1 MSMTP
6 FLRQVAA
13 YYCRP
18 DARPLGACS
27 FVFPNRRAAAFFR
40 KYLGEELQLH
50 GPGHA
55 QFAPKILTVNDFFY
69 EAAHVH
75 PTDRIQLLIELYDC
89 YKILNPKAEP
99 LDEFIFW
106 GDILLG
112 DFDDIDKY
120 RVDAKMLL
128 ANVADIKAIQN
139 DFTYLTDAQRQ
150 AIETFLKHFRNSSGV
165 LTVDIGSDNP
175 RVKERFLSI
184 WNILYRLYGSFRESL
199 RAKGMAYEGM
209 VYRDMA
215 DRLDK
220 GGESAADILENDTHY
235 VFIGLNALNECE
247 KTVLTKMRNAGLAD
261 FFWDYVSDLIRDRA
275 NKSTVFMDRN
285 IERFPMPTDFRPE
298 DDPRHVPE
306 ITVISVPSATGQ
318 AKLLPGILGETDVE
332 DPVGTAI
339 VLPDETLLTPVLNSI
354 PPAWKKINVTMGYP
368 LGAGAVYTLLDNAA
382 ALQLSLRC
390 KDGQWYF
397 YHRPVTAILS
407 GSLLRRLLTPEEKET
422 VRRIRSEARYYIPEE
437 QFREGPLLRLLFRAV
452 VKKPKER
459 DPQQIRD
466 VIAWLKELLT
476 TIGRGL
482 TRDDAMLL
490 ELDLTKRCFTTVEM
504 LAGRP
509 ELFEMLPAA
518 WFRLLER
525 LLAPQSVPFNGE
537 PLVGLQVMGP
547 LETRALDFR
556 NLILLSANEG
566 VFPRRSVSSSF
577 IPPELRKGFG
587 LPTYEFQDAVWAY
600 YFYRMLQRAEKVWLV
615 YDSRTEG
622 IRSGEES
629 RYIKQL
635 RYHFRVPLRRR
646 VALPEL
652 RSTAEGQAIEKTR
665 EMLRALHERP
675 LSATALNNYLNCPA
689 KFYYQFVCRLEEDE
703 EVAESLDG
711 RMLGNVYHETMQSLY
726 LGGEALAP
734 DFPVYDREAVS
745 RIKAPLSTL
754 TAAYLEGLI
763 RDEAML
769 RRKIHF
775 LIRHEMNIFEVS
787 GRNLVVADVILR
799 YVLQTLRK
807 DLELALAHGGIRILG
822 LEKLMKWQ
830 FEGFD
835 FVGYIDRMDSLEEG
849 VVRILDYKTG
859 KVKDEDTDINDGNAE
874 TVADQLFGDR
884 NDKRPTIAFQ
894 LFLYDMFTRALPE
907 FRDVRIENGIYAPAN
922 LFVSDPKTSSL
933 SPVFVK
939 LVRERLGGILA
950 EIDNLE
956 IPFRLTGEVKT
967 CENCNFK
974 MICGR

>member
-1 MSMTP
+1 MTP
-6 FLRQVAA
+6 FLRQAAA
-13 YYCRP
+13 YCCRP
-18 DARPLGACS
+18 NARPLGSCC

-40 KYLGEELQLH
+40 KHLKEEIQLH
-50 GPGHA
+50 GPGRA
-55 QFAPKILTVNDFFY
+55 QFAPQLLTVNDFFY
-69 EAAHVH
+69 KAAGVR

-89 YKILNPKAEP
+89 YRALNPKAEP

-128 ANVADIKAIQN
+128 ANVADLKAIQD
-139 DFTYLTDAQRQ
+139 DFTYLTDAQRE
-150 AIETFLKHFRNSSGV
+150 AIESFLKHFRNSSGV

-175 RVKERFLSI
+175 QVKERFLSI
-184 WNILYRLYGSFRESL
+184 WNILYRLYSAFRESL
-199 RAKGMAYEGM
+199 RSKGMAYEGM
-209 VYRDMA
+209 VYRDLA
-215 DRLDK
+215 DRLDS
-220 GGESAADILENDTHY
+220 GGESAADILGSDTHY

-261 FFWDYVSDLIRDRA
+261 FLWDYVSDMIRDRA
-275 NKSTVFMDRN
+275 NKSTVFMDKN
-285 IERFPMPTDFRPE
+285 IARFPMPADFRLE
-298 DDPRHVPE
+298 DNPRHVPD

-318 AKLLPGILGETDVE
+318 AKLLPGILEKTDRK

-354 PPAWKKINVTMGYP
+354 PPEWQDINVTMGYP
-368 LGAGAVYTLLDNAA
+368 LGAGAIYTLLDNAA
-382 ALQLSLRC
+382 ALQLSLRLQGG
-390 KDGQWYF
+390 KWFF
-397 YHRPVTAILS
+397 YHRPVTALLS
-407 GSLLRRLLTPEEKET
+407 GSLLRRLLTPQEKET
-422 VRRIRSEARYYIPEE
+422 VRRIRSEARYFIPEE
-437 QFREGPLLRLLFRAV
+437 DFQEGPLLRLIFRAV
-452 VKKPKER
+452 VRQPKER

-466 VIAWLKELLT
+466 IIAWLKEVLSA
-476 TIGRGL
+476 IGRGL

-490 ELDLTKRCFTTVEM
+490 ELDLTKRCFTAVEM

-509 ELFEMLPAA
+509 ELTEVLPAA

-537 PLVGLQVMGP
+537 PLKGLQVMGP

-556 NLILLSANEG
+556 HLILLSANEG
-566 VFPRRSVSSSF
+566 VFPRHSVSSSF

-600 YFYRMLQRAEKVWLV
+600 YFYRMLQRAEKVWLI

-635 RYHFRVPLRRR
+635 RYHFRVPLRRQ

-652 RSTAEGQAIEKTR
+652 RSTQAGEPIEKTP
-665 EMLRALHERP
+665 ETMRALHEHP
-675 LSATALNNYLNCPA
+675 LSASALNSYLNCPA
-689 KFYYQFVCRLEEDE
+689 KFYYQFVCRLAEDD

-726 LGGEALAP
+726 LGGEALEP
-734 DFPVYDREAVS
+734 DFPVYDRKAVAA
-745 RIKAPLSTL
+745 IEAPLERL
-754 TAAYLEGLI
+754 TPDYLEGLI
-763 RDEAML
+763 GDKSRL
-769 RRKIHF
+769 RQKIHF
-775 LIRHEMNIFEVS
+775 LICHEMHIFDVS

-799 YVLQTLRK
+799 YVLQTLQK
-807 DLELALAHGGIRILG
+807 DLELARSHGGIRILG
-822 LEKLMKWQ
+822 LERQMKWS

-835 FVGYIDRMDSLEEG
+835 FIGYIDRMDSLEEG

-859 KVKDEDTDINDGNAE
+859 KVKDEDTDINDDNAE
-874 TVADQLFGDR
+874 EIADLLFGER

-894 LFLYDMFTRALPE
+894 LFLYDMFTRALPA

-922 LFVSDPKTSSL
+922 LFVSDPTTSSL
-933 SPVFVK
+933 PPAFVS
-939 LVRERLGGILA
+939 LVRERLRGILA
-950 EIDNLE
+950 EIDDPAV
-956 IPFRLTGEVKT
+956 PFRLTEEVKT
-967 CENCNFK
+967 CKYCNFK